1 MLSRP
6 GAALRPDE
14 RVSPH
19 RGRVVA
25 INLILVLAFVVV
37 AIIEL
42 TRIYVAARHIASSI
56 DTANTHL
63 VPVQVNTAQ
72 TQRLDTTIA
81 LTQQIDKATASL
93 EPKTRTIEQNV
104 AHIQAGAASV
114 QNTVADIN
122 SKIDDITDTART
134 ISATATATA
143 LATTVADISQHRGLD
158 PGQRPRHPHQLRHPV
173 PGHHDDRLRAAPSGV
188 QTITLNVDAIITRAL
203 DIQADLNNIVITVP
217 EIDRRRVNLP
227 QHPGHGPALRH
238 AGATP
243 DAGSTTRP
251 RTSRRGRG
259 GAPHRGGPDW
269 GHRYPVT
276 ARDPV
281 EGRSQLGELGIR
293 QRLQH
298 QHVHRRSTKQE
309 IVRVHGEPALPGSP
323 RVTGSNNPPTRP
335 AAPAAPPPPARCC
348 PPPADP

>member
-1 MLSRP
+1 M
-6 GAALRPDE
+6 
-14 RVSPH
+14 
-19 RGRVVA
+19 
-25 INLILVLAFVVV
+25 VV

-122 SKIDDITDTART
+122 SKIDGITDTART
-134 ISATATATA
+134 ISATATA
-143 LATTVADISQHRGLD
+143 LATTVADIHNIVASIQDNARGIHTSFATLY
-158 PGQRPRHPHQLRHPV
+158 PV
-173 PGHHDDRLRAAPSGV
+173 TTMIAYGPPPSGV

-227 QHPGHGPALRH
+227 QHAGHGPALRH

-269 GHRYPVT
+269 GHRYPAT

-335 AAPAAPPPPARCC
+335 AAPAAPPPPPARCC